1 MTGFKDGP
9 QRLTTSVNAFCGMIE
24 NLPARAFLEEPWGPR
39 QVLAHLVFWHETYVR
54 QIEAGL
60 AGKGWLFPEGTLKEL
75 NAKAVASL
83 SGVGVPT
90 MLARF
95 RAANSRLCRLAADP
109 KSAGAHVQLKRDTKS
124 WPLSEFILE
133 VEAHV
138 RRHGD
143 EIRRTHPSRQLPP
156 LRQDTHH

>member
-1 MTGFKDGP
+1 MTGSRDGP
-9 QRLTTSVNAFCGMIE
+9 KRLTASVEEFCGTIE
-24 NLPARAFLEEPWGPR
+24 KLPARAFLETPWGPR
-39 QVLAHLVFWHETYVR
+39 QVLAHLVFWHESYVR

-60 AGKGWLFPEGTLKEL
+60 AGIGWLFPEGTLKEL

-95 RAANSRLCRLAADP
+95 RAANSRLCRLAGDP
-109 KSAGAHVQLKRDTKS
+109 RSAGAQVQLKRDTKS

-143 EIRRTHPSRQLPP
+143 AIRRTYPSRQSPP
-156 LRQDTHH
+156 YRQDTQH